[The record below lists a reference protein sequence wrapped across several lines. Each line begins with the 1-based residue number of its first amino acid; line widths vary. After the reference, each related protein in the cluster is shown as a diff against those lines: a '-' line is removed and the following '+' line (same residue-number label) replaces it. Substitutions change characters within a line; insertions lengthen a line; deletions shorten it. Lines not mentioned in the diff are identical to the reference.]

1 MFFALGIWNLTS
13 ELSSSHTLTDDCKM
27 LCKIFQALVDQAL
40 VQFKVLLTPELHQDR
55 QQVEQRVHQLQ
66 RLLLS
71 SLTKGLE

>member
-1 MFFALGIWNLTS
+1 
-13 ELSSSHTLTDDCKM
+13 M

-55 QQVEQRVHQLQ
+55 QQVEQRVHQMQ